1 MSQVQNVQP
10 LSLPEAKEHK
20 ATNWNTP
27 VFWIGFLAFVLVALL
42 AYATLSTSPAIG
54 ETREVVALST
64 NPELMAAHRYAEI
77 AVRRAESD
85 HLATNPEL
93 IAAQRYAGASAEG
106 GQPLYSV
113 ANPELLIADRYTEM
127 QAKAAEAS
135 GMHQN
140 PELKVVGRYLETS
153 GATGASF
160 LSINPEIKA
169 HLRFLEAD
177 RR

>member
-10 LSLPEAKEHK
+10 LSMPEAKEHK
-20 ATNWNTP
+20 ATNRNTS
-27 VFWIGFLAFVLVALL
+27 VFLIGFLAFVLVALL
-42 AYATLSTSPAIG
+42 VYATLSTSPAIS
-54 ETREVVALST
+54 EPREVAAFST
-64 NPELMAAHRYAEI
+64 NPELMAA
-77 AVRRAESD
+77 
-85 HLATNPEL
+85 
-93 IAAQRYAGASAEG
+93 QRYAGAPSERA
-106 GQPLYSV
+106 QTFYSV
-113 ANPELLIADRYTEM
+113 VNPELSIAGRYAEM

-153 GATGASF
+153 GATGAGF
-160 LSINPEIKA
+160 LSINPEIKV